1 MSSSPTC
8 IKVVCFTEVCLF
20 SSVLNLCGP
29 QAKRR
34 EVARTCKD
42 MRVCVCSSV
51 SVHHLLRGP
60 AQRRLGKAPA
70 AAVSSARTGLSG
82 PASRCGV
89 FPVLPPQPRPR
100 GTCRHLSTP
109 GGDEAKMAKWTMAKT
124 EANYAAAILKSPLV

>member
-1 MSSSPTC
+1 M
-8 IKVVCFTEVCLF
+8 
-20 SSVLNLCGP
+20 NLCGP
-29 QAKRR
+29 QASCRR
-34 EVARTCKD
+34 GRPRNYTD

-82 PASRCGV
+82 PTSRGGV
-89 FPVLPPQPRPR
+89 FPSQPHPR
-100 GTCRHLSTP
+100 GACRHLSTP

-124 EANYAAAILKSPLV
+124 EANYAAAILKSPLL